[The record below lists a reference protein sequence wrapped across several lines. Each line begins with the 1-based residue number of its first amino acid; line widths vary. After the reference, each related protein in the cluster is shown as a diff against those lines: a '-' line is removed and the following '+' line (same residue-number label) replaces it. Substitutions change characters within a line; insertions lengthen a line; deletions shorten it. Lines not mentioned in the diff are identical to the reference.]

1 MRSTV
6 AIAAACGLAAVA
18 ALAMPRNP
26 GFVWNASASI
36 APGLY
41 RIEAS
46 PPGPRQI
53 ALVRL
58 PRPLA
63 ALALDRG
70 YLRGTALLLKP
81 VVAVRGDRVC
91 RSGQLIMVRGR
102 VAGTAEAS
110 DGAGRVL
117 PYWRGCRVLG
127 PREYFLLS
135 SNRGSFDSRYFG
147 AITAIDVV
155 GTARPV
161 WTPTPSPR

>member
-1 MRSTV
+1 LSV
-6 AIAAACGLAAVA
+6 AIAAVCGLAAVA
-18 ALAMPRNP
+18 ASAIPRCP

-46 PPGPRQI
+46 PPGLRQI

-58 PRPLA
+58 SRPLV
-63 ALALDRG
+63 ALALERG

-81 VVAVRGDRVC
+81 VVAGPGDRVC
-91 RSGQLIMVRGR
+91 RVGQSIMVRGR
-102 VAGTAEAS
+102 LAGTAEAR
-110 DGAGRVL
+110 DGDGRAL
-117 PYWRGCRVLG
+117 PQWRGCRVLG
-127 PREYFLLS
+127 LRQYFLLS

-147 AITAIDVV
+147 PVTAIDVV

-161 WTPTPSPR
+161 